1 MIVCLITKAILG
13 YATALL
19 PMGLL
24 PLLGVL
30 QVKDVAA

>member
-24 PLLGVL
+24 PVLGVL